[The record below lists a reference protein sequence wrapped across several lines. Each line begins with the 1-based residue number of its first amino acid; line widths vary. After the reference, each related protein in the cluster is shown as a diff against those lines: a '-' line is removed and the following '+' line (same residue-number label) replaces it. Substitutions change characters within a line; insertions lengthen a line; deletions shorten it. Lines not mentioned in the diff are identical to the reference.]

1 MENGR
6 NIFLLQRRTIINLIK
21 KELSKNPVQKYVYNN
36 RNEEK
41 KIKQKNIYILISTM
55 YTEYKNTIEFKDN
68 NLKLTKISPIL
79 HNI

>member
-6 NIFLLQRRTIINLIK
+6 NIFLLQRRTIINLVK

-68 NLKLTKISPIL
+68 NLKLTKIPPIL

>member
-6 NIFLLQRRTIINLIK
+6 NIFLLQRRTIINLVK

>member
-6 NIFLLQRRTIINLIK
+6 NIFPLQRRTIINFVK

-36 RNEEK
+36 RKEEK
-41 KIKQKNIYILISTM
+41 KIKQKNIHILISTM

-68 NLKLTKISPIL
+68 NLKLTKISPIP